1 MMTFILERVGVSAWP
16 DPSDDIEKALEAAI
30 DALAPVA
37 THDGSTT
44 PPEVSMEAILK
55 LAAAVDALEELEYQ
69 QLVAGH
75 ESG

>member
-1 MMTFILERVGVSAWP
+1 
-16 DPSDDIEKALEAAI
+16 
-30 DALAPVA
+30 
-37 THDGSTT
+37 
-44 PPEVSMEAILK
+44 MEAILK